1 MFKHIIIKQITY
13 MKKIALS
20 MLAIAISGS
29 LFAGAPK
36 KSETF
41 TVDAS
46 KSSVT
51 WLAKKVTGQHNGKI
65 ALENGTLTV
74 SGDKVTG
81 GKFLIDMN
89 TIDVLDLQG
98 EWKDKLVGHLRSDD
112 FFSVEKNP
120 KTSFEIT
127 KVSNKADGTNITGK
141 LTIKGITKEITFPA
155 SISKKDNI
163 LVAIATIR
171 VDRTKFDIKYGSK
184 SFIEGI
190 GDKAIDDE
198 FEMKVNLVAMASSK

>member
-1 MFKHIIIKQITY
+1 MFKHIINKQYIS
-13 MKKIALS
+13 MKKIALNV
-20 MLAIAISGS
+20 LALAISGS
-29 LFAGAPK
+29 LFASAPK

-41 TVDAS
+41 KVDAS

-65 ALENGTLTV
+65 ALENGSLTV
-74 SGDKVTG
+74 ADDKITG

-89 TIDVLDLQG
+89 TIEVLDLQG
-98 EWKDKLVGHLRSDD
+98 EWKDKLTGHLRSDD

-127 KVSNKADGTNITGK
+127 KVDNKADATNITGK

-155 SISKKDNI
+155 SVSKKGNVV
-163 LVAIATIR
+163 VAIATIR

-198 FEMKVNLVAMASSK
+198 FEMQVNLVAMSSK

>member
-13 MKKIALS
+13 MKKITLS
-20 MLAIAISGS
+20 LLAVAISGS

-65 ALENGTLTV
+65 ALENGSLTV

-112 FFSVEKNP
+112 FFSVDKNP

-155 SISKKDNI
+155 SISKKI
-163 LVAIATIR
+163 T
-171 VDRTKFDIKYGSK
+171 F
-184 SFIEGI
+184 
-190 GDKAIDDE
+190 
-198 FEMKVNLVAMASSK
+198 

>member
-13 MKKIALS
+13 MKKITLS
-20 MLAIAISGS
+20 LLAVAISGS

-65 ALENGTLTV
+65 ALENGSLTV

-112 FFSVEKNP
+112 FFSVDKNP